1 MDMVR
6 TIHGLR
12 SINQSITSLL
22 TYDKTHMLTLNTEL
36 QYKKSIALGWVG
48 WGRVW
53 SQNSHLV
60 AWVWSRLQYAF
71 VQQISIKHSRKSAC
85 FMHNVV
91 VIYRFSGNIG
101 VSV

>member
-12 SINQSITSLL
+12 SINQSIISLL

-48 WGRVW
+48 LDGVEFG
-53 SQNSHLV
+53 H
-60 AWVWSRLQYAF
+60 
-71 VQQISIKHSRKSAC
+71 KT
-85 FMHNVV
+85 
-91 VIYRFSGNIG
+91 VI
-101 VSV
+101 

>member
-12 SINQSITSLL
+12 SINQSIISLL

-48 WGRVW
+48 LDGVGFG
-53 SQNSHLV
+53 H
-60 AWVWSRLQYAF
+60 
-71 VQQISIKHSRKSAC
+71 KT
-85 FMHNVV
+85 
-91 VIYRFSGNIG
+91 VI
-101 VSV
+101 